1 MNNFYSNPFELM
13 LQHAQ
18 QMAKALNPALESFN
32 PKDFETLWP
41 TMSKET
47 MEFWF
52 GKTINKDGLDA
63 KTRLFLTLAGL
74 VCQGA
79 QADVAIRQAVRHL
92 IEAEATKQEI
102 IEAIGQMTVFAGL
115 PAVTCALLLAKEV
128 LEDEG

>member
-1 MNNFYSNPFELM
+1 MSNFSSNPFEIM
-13 LQHAQ
+13 LEHAQ
-18 QMAKALNPALESFN
+18 HMAKALNPALESFN

-41 TMSKET
+41 TMPKET

-52 GKTINKDGLDA
+52 GKTINRDGLDA
-63 KTRLFLTLAGL
+63 KTRLFLSLAGL

-79 QADVAIRQAVRHL
+79 QADVAVRQTVRHL

-115 PAVTCALLLAKEV
+115 PAVTRALSLAQEV
-128 LEDEG
+128 LGGEE

>member
-1 MNNFYSNPFELM
+1 M